1 MPTYQI
7 SAPDGR
13 KFEITAPE
21 GATQEDALAYVQ
33 DHHANNPIKDFID
46 TPGQTVDAFGKL
58 GRNLTTG
65 IGSGIIGGAKSL
77 YALANGQSGEDAS
90 KIMSDYQQQNTYQ
103 APPGS
108 VGAGAID
115 RFNSPFNPLN
125 LPGMVVHGAA
135 DKLKSSGYPKTAA
148 GVEGA
153 FGISPLL
160 GVAGGL
166 LKKPSINAIP
176 EPVQPTS
183 IPIDRWTQLTQNN
196 PTLRNGGAAATPF
209 TEQARAMGVH
219 PAIIDSI
226 KQSED
231 AGVLNETA
239 AQRHIDSASL
249 PVPMQLSAGQATGDI
264 GQLSHEQNRRGAES
278 SYAKLFN
285 DQNNHLISNIDAI
298 HDNSA
303 PDVYHLNHVD
313 AGASLIDAYKAKD
326 ADIKHYISG
335 LYGSLRDANGGQF
348 PLDGAQFVGSA
359 DAALAREM
367 KGRYIPPEIRADMEH
382 IRGGGLMTFEN
393 FENMRT
399 NLAADARKAERAGDG
414 NAAHAISL
422 VRNALESIP
431 MTNETAAIKPLADAA
446 RAAAR
451 KRFDLIK
458 NDPAYESAIH
468 DKTAPDDFIKKFVI
482 NGKVDKV
489 RTMRDNLA
497 DDGLAGQTIASGT
510 VNFLKNQAGIRDG
523 TGNFTQ
529 AGYNKALKTIE
540 PKLHDLVDPS
550 TASHLLTLGK
560 VARYTQEQPRGSF
573 VNNSNTLVGG
583 LADKAGEAAWT
594 AADAKTLGA
603 TKVYRDFVNNAKLK
617 ERANQSLAPGAGV
630 NTLDF
635 PKQ

>member
-1 MPTYQI
+1 MNTHEI
-7 SAPDGR
+7 TAPDGR
-13 KFEITAPE
+13 KFEVNAPD
-21 GATQEDALAYVQ
+21 GASQEDILAYVKA
-33 DHHANNPIKDFID
+33 HHADNPIQNIINNSSDLSE
-46 TPGQTVDAFGKL
+46 GSSKL
-58 GRNLTTG
+58 LRNLTTG
-65 IGSGIIGGAKSL
+65 IGSGIIGGGKGLYSL
-77 YALANGQSGEDAS
+77 ATGGPGEDAL
-90 KIMSDYQQQNTYQ
+90 KQMHDYQTANTYQ
-103 APPGS
+103 PPVGS
-108 VGAGAID
+108 VGAKTID
-115 RFNSPFNPLN
+115 RFNSPYNPITW
-125 LPGMVVHGAA
+125 PGMVVNAA
-135 DKLKSSGYPKTAA
+135 SEKLQANGYPKSAA
-148 GVEGA
+148 GLEGA
-153 FGISPLL
+153 FGVSPLL
-160 GVAGGL
+160 GATGGL
-166 LKKPSINAIP
+166 FKKPSISSIP
-176 EPVQPTS
+176 EPSVPAS

-264 GQLSHEQNRRGAES
+264 GQLSHEQNRRGAEP

-298 HDNSA
+298 HDNAA

-489 RTMRDNLA
+489 RTMRDNL
-497 DDGLAGQTIASGT
+497 DDDWLAGQTIASGT